1 MHYCDYCYTCFFP
14 CLSFSHSIKKSIF
27 IISWNGF
34 IPFSFF
40 MEYFF
45 IILYCYDTIAF

>member
-27 IISWNGF
+27 IISWNG
-34 IPFSFF
+34 
-40 MEYFF
+40 
-45 IILYCYDTIAF
+45 